1 MNNQQEKQVT
11 EKIMTLRDTIAP
23 KSDQLN
29 FDDVAISP
37 VTVRVVKMAMGSAE
51 QPVIVNICNAETG
64 EPMRDFKPCK
74 TVRRVLIKAWGE
86 KGRDWIGKRM
96 TLYGDQAVKYG
107 GAEVGGIRVS
117 HVSGITAPL
126 RLMLTQ
132 SRGRKN
138 ETIIQ
143 VLPEIK
149 TEQEA

>member
-1 MNNQQEKQVT
+1 MT
-11 EKIMTLRDTIAP
+11 EKVMTLRDTIAP

-37 VTVRVVKMAMGSAE
+37 VTVKVVKMAMGSAE

-96 TLYGDQAVKYG
+96 TLCGDPSVKYG
-107 GAEVGGIRVS
+107 GQEVGGIRVS
-117 HVSGITAPL
+117 HVSGIAAPL
-126 RLMLTQ
+126 RMMLTAT
-132 SRGRKN
+132 RGRKV
-138 ETIIQ
+138 ETVIQ
-143 VLPEIK
+143 VLPEVV
-149 TEQEA
+149 TA